1 MFCTKAGQG
10 RNHLLGGGEG
20 RKERILLRTQFVFI
34 HIKDWKHERCEDLL
48 CGVLLVDSCTYLQD
62 EIPVLLLPGKCWNLG
77 FLSNFLFG
85 PFDPAFM
92 DKKITATAAVGVKV
106 TGLGVLSWPLSF
118 RGPYGDKEE

>member
-20 RKERILLRTQFVFI
+20 RKERKNLTEDTGGFFI
-34 HIKDWKHERCEDLL
+34 HIKDCRHERCEDLF

-62 EIPVLLLPGKCWNLG
+62 EIPILLLPGKCWNSG

-85 PFDPAFM
+85 PFDPAFT
-92 DKKITATAAVGVKV
+92 DKNS
-106 TGLGVLSWPLSF
+106 LLEQSW
-118 RGPYGDKEE
+118 G